1 LLGRVPVLGSAAVTG
16 PGRAYARS
24 VAVAAIIF
32 ALACPALA
40 RAELYSWVDEEGV
53 IHLTNV
59 RPDGPGP
66 YKPYEADDAEGF
78 GGQKPLVLLE
88 PSGEKRVLYAVD
100 VTRYDALIKEAADHY
115 QLPFAF
121 IKAVM
126 KVESNFN
133 PRAQS
138 HADAKGLMQMIDAT
152 AMDMNVNDPW
162 DPRQSVF
169 GGTRYL
175 RVLANMFD
183 GNMALT
189 AAAYNAG
196 PERVLKTKTVPNIR
210 ETQQYVR
217 RVLTM
222 YRHYRRTE

>member
-1 LLGRVPVLGSAAVTG
+1 MALTDRVLGPAAL
-16 PGRAYARS
+16 A
-24 VAVAAIIF
+24 AAI
-32 ALACPALA
+32 ALAPASEA
-40 RAELYSWVDEEGV
+40 HADLYSWVDAEGV

-59 RPDGPGP
+59 LPEGPGP
-66 YKPYEADDAEGF
+66 YRPYDADDAEGF

-88 PSGEKRVLYAVD
+88 PSGEERVLYPVD
-100 VTRYDALIKEAADHY
+100 VTRFDGLIREAAEHY
-115 QLPFAF
+115 RLPFAF

-133 PRAQS
+133 PNALS
-138 HADAKGLMQMIDAT
+138 HKAAKGLMQMIDAT
-152 AMDMNVNDPW
+152 AADMNVDDPF
-162 DPRQSVF
+162 DPRQAVF
-169 GGTRYL
+169 GGARYL
-175 RVLANMFD
+175 RILANMFD

-196 PERVLKTKTVPNIR
+196 PDRVSRIKAVPNIR